1 MTDIKE
7 AVIEFFKEKYEKEP
21 EEIFSCGG
29 RFEILGNHTDHNHG
43 LCLAATCD
51 LCITAA
57 VRKRDDNVIN
67 FISKGYTPFSINL
80 DELDVKEDEKGR
92 STGLARGIAFYLKEH
107 GYDIGGFDAV
117 SDSTIFMGAGV
128 SSSAAFELLVA
139 EIYNY
144 YFNKDKIDRM
154 TLCKAGQFAENNYFG
169 KKSGLLDQIGVGYGN
184 IVSIDF
190 KEIEKPVVEQVKF
203 PFEHLHFVIVNTG
216 GSHAELSD
224 LYSSIPMDMYNA
236 AKIMGHQFL
245 REGTKEEL
253 EAKIN
258 DMSVMEFKRALHF
271 YQENERVKMAIEA
284 IKNNDEKTFLECIN
298 ESRISSTN
306 NLRNM
311 MVDNTYEG
319 SPLEACDLAMEYME
333 NKGAAKINGGGFA
346 GSIIT
351 VVPNE
356 YLESFIE
363 KMSEKYGK
371 GNVKEVF
378 VRKMG
383 PSVI

>member
-1 MTDIKE
+1 MADIKE
-7 AVIEFFKEKYEKEP
+7 RVISLHKEKYNKEP
-21 EEIFSCGG
+21 DEIFSCGG

-43 LCLAATCD
+43 LCLAATCN
-51 LCITAA
+51 LSITAA
-57 VRKRDDNVIN
+57 VSKRDDNIVR
-67 FISKGYTPFSINL
+67 FESVGYDPFTIDLSDLTIR
-80 DELDVKEDEKGR
+80 EEEKTH
-92 STGLARGIAFYLKEH
+92 SASLARGIAFYLKEH
-107 GYDIGGFDAV
+107 GYNIGGFNAV
-117 SDSTIFMGAGV
+117 SESAIFPGAGV

-144 YFNKDKIDRM
+144 FFNKDKIDKM
-154 TLCKAGQFAENNYFG
+154 TLCKAGQYAENNYFG

-190 KEIEKPVVEQVKF
+190 KDIEKPVVEQVKF
-203 PFEHLHFVIVNTG
+203 PFDNLHFVIVNTG

-224 LYSSIPMDMYNA
+224 LYSSIPQDMYNA
-236 AKIMGHQFL
+236 AKIIGHEYL
-245 REGTKEEL
+245 REGTIDEL
-253 EAKIN
+253 EEKIH
-258 DMSVMEFKRALHF
+258 DMSVMEFKRGLHF
-271 YQENERVKMAIEA
+271 YQENERVLMAIEA

-311 MVDNTYEG
+311 MVENKYEG
-319 SPLEACDLAMEYME
+319 SPLEACDFAMAVME

-356 YLESFIE
+356 YLELFIE
-363 KMSEKYGK
+363 KMSSKYGSE
-371 GNVKEVF
+371 NVKEVF
-378 VRKMG
+378 VRKTG
-383 PSVI
+383 PSVL